1 MRHLFH
7 CHHPAPT
14 DHLDPTWGT
23 PHVFSEREAFLS
35 LRRSLLPWGL
45 CAPMKT
51 PPRTGLGSSLGGRE
65 RHPHQLICRHDFHQP
80 EVQSPPVI
88 PAPLPATLSRGL
100 VGDIHAPS
108 PSKTAL
114 QLRSLLF
121 VFSEVRVI
129 AKNHKCIVAA
139 APPPGSTPV
148 CCVPSAPRPVFIL
161 APISPEPPPLP
172 LLSSSPVRCP
182 PLPAQPPGVVAWVTG
197 SCVQAPHSEGG
208 PRVPLRWSLW
218 GLPAPHGAA
227 SAGCSPGGLPAL
239 GGPHEQAHD
248 HMALARVLAA
258 AGLLTSLGLLPLIL
272 VALLRF
278 PIRTGTRV
286 LAL

>member
-51 PPRTGLGSSLGGRE
+51 PPRTGLGRSLGGRE
-65 RHPHQLICRHDFHQP
+65 RHPHQLICRQDFHQP

-88 PAPLPATLSRGL
+88 PAPLPATLSGGL

-121 VFSEVRVI
+121 VFSGSQSHCKESQMHCSCSPSPREHTSLLRPLCPPACVHSGARQPR
-129 AKNHKCIVAA
+129 
-139 APPPGSTPV
+139 APSPTPV
-148 CCVPSAPRPVFIL
+148 VFL
-161 APISPEPPPLP
+161 SCPLP
-172 LLSSSPVRCP
+172 PTSR
-182 PLPAQPPGVVAWVTG
+182 PAAWDCRLGYRQLCSG
-197 SCVQAPHSEGG
+197 S
-208 PRVPLRWSLW
+208 PLRGW
-218 GLPAPHGAA
+218 P
-227 SAGCSPGGLPAL
+227 
-239 GGPHEQAHD
+239 
-248 HMALARVLAA
+248 
-258 AGLLTSLGLLPLIL
+258 
-272 VALLRF
+272 
-278 PIRTGTRV
+278 
-286 LAL
+286 